1 MLAERAGEAVVAD
14 DAAPAQRSGGAAGG
28 GGWIGRVGK
37 KLVMAV
43 AGAFLA
49 SKARYIGDQ
58 LSGRSPRRRSAN
70 ATRTAAGT
78 AGSTLGYEIGKAFAG
93 EMGGRIGGGVPGRGT
108 EERRGGKGG

>member
-1 MLAERAGEAVVAD
+1 MIRR
-14 DAAPAQRSGGAAGG
+14 PPRSTLTDTLLPYTTLF
-28 GGWIGRVGK
+28 RSVGK

-93 EMGGRIGGGVPGRGT
+93 EMGGRIGRGVPGSFSRNLADNLPH
-108 EERRGGKGG
+108 RSRKAL